1 MLYQTN
7 SRFFLK
13 TLLLLLLGQ
22 AAGDTGTLL
31 ASILEQAA

>member
-22 AAGDTGTLL
+22 AAGTLL
-31 ASILEQAA
+31 ASIRL

>member
-22 AAGDTGTLL
+22 AVTLL
-31 ASILEQAA
+31 LAHCWPASEQAA